1 MTISIEDIK
10 KIVSLNP
17 FFKIM
22 IRESEDSPFKLYTSI
37 DILPEESNLFILL
50 PLTNMF
56 EKVIYLEKK

>member
-1 MTISIEDIK
+1 
-10 KIVSLNP
+10 
-17 FFKIM
+17 M